1 MPKPGQIAYVRLPN
15 ADLTL
20 GKNRPVLVLGRC
32 PGKFDDWLI
41 CPVSS
46 RMYQATPGVDELVNA
61 SDADYPATG
70 LAKPSVIRI
79 CRLATVESSVMIGA
93 IGAVDATR
101 LARILASLKKW
112 ITNL

>member
-1 MPKPGQIAYVRLPN
+1 MPQPGQIAYVKLPN
-15 ADLTL
+15 TDLTL
-20 GKNRPVLVLGRC
+20 GKNRPVLVLGKC

-46 RMYQATPGVDELVNA
+46 RQYQATPDVDELVNS
-61 SDADYPATG
+61 SDEDYLATG
-70 LAKPSVIRI
+70 LVKPSVIRV

-93 IGAVDATR
+93 IGSVNKTR

-112 ITNL
+112 IINL

>member
-1 MPKPGQIAYVRLPN
+1 
-15 ADLTL
+15 
-20 GKNRPVLVLGRC
+20 VLVLARC

-46 RMYQATPGVDELVNA
+46 RQYQATPGVDELVNTG
-61 SDADYPATG
+61 DPDYSATG
-70 LAKPSVIRI
+70 LAMPSVVRV
-79 CRLATVESSVMIGA
+79 CRLATVESSVMVGA
-93 IGAVDATR
+93 IGAVDARR